1 MVEISATM
9 VNELRQKT
17 GAGMMDC
24 RNALKES
31 QGDQEKAIEI
41 LRKKGVADAAKR
53 SGRTASQGLI
63 ESYIHT
69 GGVIGVIVELNCET
83 DFVAK
88 TDEFKQLARDI
99 CMQVA
104 AAHPLYLSIND
115 VAADI
120 VQKEKEIALEQ
131 CQGKPEQ
138 AREKIVEGKISK
150 WLSEVCL
157 LEQPFVKDPNVKIKD
172 LITQTGAKMRENIVL
187 RRFMRYQ
194 LGA

>member
-1 MVEISATM
+1 MVEISAAM

-53 SGRTASQGLI
+53 SGRSASQGLI

-69 GGVIGVIVELNCET
+69 GGGIGVIVELNCET

-88 TDEFKQLARDI
+88 TDEFKQLARNI

-104 AAHPLYLSIND
+104 AAHPLYLAIND
-115 VAADI
+115 VPADV
-120 VQKEKEIALEQ
+120 VQKEKEIAFEQ
-131 CQGKPEQ
+131 YKGKFEQ

-150 WLSEVCL
+150 WFSEVCL

-187 RRFMRYQ
+187 RRFIRYQ